1 MKVMFVEAR
10 AKDKVKLDAKVLA
23 SLKQF
28 NSIGLLATI
37 QFIDSLNSIK
47 TELEKQGKKVII
59 SEPSKHTVY
68 PGQVLGCD
76 VSAAI
81 SIQDKVDC
89 FLYIGDGKFHPLG
102 IAIQTNK
109 PVLTL
114 NPYNN
119 TIGKIDE
126 NEKRRWLS
134 KQAARVSKVKDA
146 KTIGILVS
154 TKPGQHNLEKALQIK
169 KALEKKSKQVFLFI
183 ADTFNPNDLL
193 NFPQIQAWINTA
205 CPRIVDDQ
213 EVFKKPIA
221 DVRELNLQ

>member
-1 MKVMFVEAR
+1 MFVEAR
-10 AKDKVKLDAKVLA
+10 AKDKVKVDRKVLD

-37 QFIDSLNSIK
+37 QFIDSINYVKDELKKQAK
-47 TELEKQGKKVII
+47 TIII
-59 SEPSKHTVY
+59 SEPSKHAIY

-102 IAIQTNK
+102 VAVQTNK
-109 PVLTL
+109 PVVTL
-114 NPYNN
+114 NPFNN
-119 TIGKIDE
+119 QVGKIDE
-126 NEKRRWLS
+126 DEKKRWLR

-154 TKPGQHNLEKALQIK
+154 TKPGQHNMEKALQIK
-169 KALEKKSKQVFLFI
+169 KKLEKQDKQVFIFI
-183 ADTFNPNDLL
+183 ADTLNPNDLL

-213 EVFKKPIA
+213 ELFKKPIA
-221 DVRELNLQ
+221 DASEIHI